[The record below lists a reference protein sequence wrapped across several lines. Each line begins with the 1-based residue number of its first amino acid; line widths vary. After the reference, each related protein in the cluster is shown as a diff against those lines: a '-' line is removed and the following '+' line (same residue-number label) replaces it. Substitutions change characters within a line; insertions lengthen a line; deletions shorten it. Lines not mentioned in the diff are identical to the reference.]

1 MCLTKFNFFSINSF
15 INIQNVVLYRG
26 IYRFYPKGS
35 EYMNV
40 AILGFGVVGSGVAE
54 VISQNSEHI
63 KENSN
68 VSLKVTKIL
77 DIRDFPDSEFS
88 PLMTKDFNEIL
99 SDDSIDIVCETM
111 GGVNPAFTFVSECLK
126 KGKHV
131 VTSNKELVATKGFEL
146 LEIARENNVNFLFEA
161 SVGGGIPIIR
171 PLSRCLAGN
180 NVNEVAGIL
189 NGTSNF
195 ILTKMIVDGMSFDD
209 ALKLAQDKGYA
220 EKDPT
225 ADVEG
230 FDALRKICI
239 LASLS
244 FGTHVYPDGIYTEGI
259 SKITLED
266 VAYAESYNSVIKL
279 IARAKK
285 LSDSKITVMV
295 TPCLVNNESMLA
307 GVSGVFNACLV
318 RGDMTGDVL
327 MYGKGAGKLA
337 TASAVVGDVIDCAS
351 NNKER
356 KFFGWADEKKDFVA
370 SYLENETAFYVR
382 ASDADK
388 TEIEKVFGE
397 VQYLSRENQPENEI
411 AFVTD
416 IMKESEFT
424 NKLSQL
430 NINLIGVIRIS
441 DY

>member
-1 MCLTKFNFFSINSF
+1 
-15 INIQNVVLYRG
+15 
-26 IYRFYPKGS
+26 
-35 EYMNV
+35 MNV

-54 VISQNSEHI
+54 VITQNAEHI

-77 DIRDFPDSEFS
+77 DIRDFPDSDFA
-88 PLMTKDFNEIL
+88 PLMTKNFEEIL
-99 SDDSIDIVCETM
+99 TDDSISIVCETM
-111 GGVNPAFTFVSECLK
+111 GGVNPAFDFVSKCLI

-131 VTSNKELVATKGFEL
+131 VTSNKELVATRGFEL
-146 LEIARENNVNFLFEA
+146 LQLARENNVNFLFEA

-195 ILTKMIVDGMSFDD
+195 ILTKMIVDGMSFAD

-239 LASLS
+239 LASLC

-266 VAYAESYNSVIKL
+266 VAFAESYDAVIKL

-285 LSDSKITVMV
+285 IAEDKITVMV
-295 TPCLVNNESMLA
+295 TPCLVKNSSMLS
-307 GVSGVFNACLV
+307 GVSDVFNACLV

-337 TASAVVGDVIDCAS
+337 TASAVVGDVIDCAA
-351 NNKER
+351 NDKER

-382 ASDADK
+382 GTDADK
-388 TEIEKVFGE
+388 AEIEKAFTS
-397 VQYLSRENQPENEI
+397 VQYLARENQPDNEI
-411 AFVTD
+411 AFVTPV
-416 IMKESEFT
+416 MKESDFAA
-424 NKLSQL
+424 KLSEL
-430 NINLIGVIRIS
+430 KINLITTIRIS

>member
-1 MCLTKFNFFSINSF
+1 MWYYIVVYTDFF
-15 INIQNVVLYRG
+15 
-26 IYRFYPKGS
+26 PKGS

-285 LSDSKITVMV
+285 LSDRKITVMV

-388 TEIEKVFGE
+388 AEVEKVFGE

>member
-1 MCLTKFNFFSINSF
+1 
-15 INIQNVVLYRG
+15 
-26 IYRFYPKGS
+26 
-35 EYMNV
+35 MNV

-54 VISQNSEHI
+54 VISQNAEHI

-68 VSLKVTKIL
+68 VTLEIKKIL
-77 DIRDFPDSEFS
+77 DIRDFPDSKFA
-88 PLMTKDFNEIL
+88 PLMTKDFEEIL
-99 SDDSIDIVCETM
+99 NDDSIDIVCETM
-111 GGVNPAFTFVSECLK
+111 GGVTPAFEFVSKCLK

-131 VTSNKELVATKGFEL
+131 VSSNKELVATRGFEL
-146 LEIARENNVNFLFEA
+146 LQIAREKNVNFLFEA

-209 ALKLAQDKGYA
+209 ALRLAQEKGYA

-239 LASLS
+239 LASLC

-266 VAYAESYNSVIKL
+266 VAYAENFGSVIKL

-285 LSDSKITVMV
+285 IADDKITVMV
-295 TPCLVNNESMLA
+295 TPCFVDSSSMLA
-307 GVSGVFNACLV
+307 GVNGVFNACLV

-337 TASAVVGDVIDCAS
+337 TASAVVGDIIDCAA
-351 NNKER
+351 NDKER

-370 SYLENETAFYVR
+370 PYLENETAFYVR
-382 ASDADK
+382 ATDTEKAD
-388 TEIEKVFGE
+388 IEAVFGS
-397 VQYLSRENQPENEI
+397 VQYLCRENQPENEI
-411 AFVTD
+411 AFVTPV
-416 IMKESEFT
+416 MKESELDS
-424 NKLSQL
+424 KLSQL
-430 NINLIGVIRIS
+430 KINLITTIRIS

>member
-1 MCLTKFNFFSINSF
+1 
-15 INIQNVVLYRG
+15 
-26 IYRFYPKGS
+26 
-35 EYMNV
+35 MNV

-54 VISQNSEHI
+54 VITQNAEHI

-77 DIRDFPDSEFS
+77 DIRDFPDSDFA
-88 PLMTKDFNEIL
+88 PLMTKNFEEIL
-99 SDDSIDIVCETM
+99 TDDSISIVCETM
-111 GGVNPAFTFVSECLK
+111 GGVNPAFDFVSKCLI

-131 VTSNKELVATKGFEL
+131 VTSNKELVATRGFEL
-146 LEIARENNVNFLFEA
+146 LETARENNVNFLFEA

-195 ILTKMIVDGMSFDD
+195 ILTKMIVDGMSFAD

-239 LASLS
+239 LASLC

-266 VAYAESYNSVIKL
+266 VAFAESYDAVIKL
-279 IARAKK
+279 IARAKQ
-285 LSDSKITVMV
+285 LAEDKITVMV
-295 TPCLVNNESMLA
+295 TPCLVKNSSMLS
-307 GVSGVFNACLV
+307 GVSDVFNACLV

-337 TASAVVGDVIDCAS
+337 TASAVVGDVIDCAA
-351 NNKER
+351 NDKER

-382 ASDADK
+382 GTDADK
-388 TEIEKVFGE
+388 AEIEKAFTS
-397 VQYLSRENQPENEI
+397 VQYLTRENQPDNEI
-411 AFVTD
+411 AFVTPV
-416 IMKESEFT
+416 MKESDFT
-424 NKLSQL
+424 TKLSEL
-430 NINLIGVIRIS
+430 KINLITVIRIS

>member
-1 MCLTKFNFFSINSF
+1 
-15 INIQNVVLYRG
+15 
-26 IYRFYPKGS
+26 
-35 EYMNV
+35 MNV

-54 VISQNSEHI
+54 VISQNAEHI

-77 DIRDFPDSEFS
+77 DIRDFPESEFA
-88 PLMTKDFNEIL
+88 PLLTKSFDDIL
-99 SDDSIDIVCETM
+99 NDDSIDIVCETM
-111 GGVNPAFTFVSECLK
+111 GGVTPAFDFVSACLK

-131 VTSNKELVATKGFEL
+131 VSSNKELVATRGFEL
-146 LEIARENNVNFLFEA
+146 LETARENNVNFLFEA

-195 ILTKMIVDGMSFDD
+195 ILTKMIVDGMSFSD

-230 FDALRKICI
+230 LDAMRKICI
-239 LASLS
+239 LASLC
-244 FGTHVYPDGIYTEGI
+244 FGTHVYPNGIYTEGI
-259 SKITLED
+259 SKVTLED
-266 VAYAESYNSVIKL
+266 VAYAESYDSVIKL

-285 LSDSKITVMV
+285 LSENKITVMV
-295 TPCLVNNESMLA
+295 TPCFVKNSSMLS

-356 KFFGWADEKKDFVA
+356 KFFGWADERPDFVA

-382 ASDADK
+382 ATDADK
-388 TEIEKVFGE
+388 AEIEKVFGAVE
-397 VQYLSRENQPENEI
+397 YLRRENQPENETS
-411 AFVTD
+411 FVTPV
-416 IMKESEFT
+416 MKEEDFR
-424 NKLSQL
+424 NKLSEL
-430 NINLIGVIRIS
+430 KINLITTIRIS

>member
-1 MCLTKFNFFSINSF
+1 
-15 INIQNVVLYRG
+15 
-26 IYRFYPKGS
+26 
-35 EYMNV
+35 MNV

-54 VISQNSEHI
+54 VITQNAEHI

-77 DIRDFPDSEFS
+77 DIRDFPDSDFAS
-88 PLMTKDFNEIL
+88 LMTKDFNEIL
-99 SDDSIDIVCETM
+99 SDDSIGIVCETM

-131 VTSNKELVATKGFEL
+131 VTSNKELVATRGFEL
-146 LEIARENNVNFLFEA
+146 LQIAREHNVNFLFEA

-195 ILTKMIVDGMSFDD
+195 ILTKMIVDGMSFSD

-239 LASLS
+239 LASLC

-266 VAYAESYNSVIKL
+266 VAYAESYDCVIKL

-285 LSDSKITVMV
+285 ISDDKITVMV
-295 TPCLVNNESMLA
+295 TPCLVKNSSMLS

-337 TASAVVGDVIDCAS
+337 TASAVVGDIIDCAA
-351 NNKER
+351 NDKER
-356 KFFGWADEKKDFVA
+356 KFFGWAQEKKDFVA

-388 TEIEKVFGE
+388 AEIEKVFGE

-411 AFVTD
+411 AFVTAV
-416 IMKESEFT
+416 MKESEFT

>member
-1 MCLTKFNFFSINSF
+1 
-15 INIQNVVLYRG
+15 
-26 IYRFYPKGS
+26 
-35 EYMNV
+35 MNV

-54 VISQNSEHI
+54 VITQNAEHI

-77 DIRDFPDSEFS
+77 DIRDFPDSDFA
-88 PLMTKDFNEIL
+88 PLMTKNFDEIL
-99 SDDSIDIVCETM
+99 LDDSISIVCETM
-111 GGVNPAFTFVSECLK
+111 GGVNPAFDFVSKCLM

-131 VTSNKELVATKGFEL
+131 VTSNKELVATRGFEL
-146 LEIARENNVNFLFEA
+146 LQLARENNVNFLFEA

-195 ILTKMIVDGMSFDD
+195 ILTKMIVDGMSFAD

-239 LASLS
+239 LASLC

-266 VAYAESYNSVIKL
+266 VAFAESYDAVIKL

-285 LSDSKITVMV
+285 LAEDKITVMV
-295 TPCLVNNESMLA
+295 TPCLVKNSSMLS
-307 GVSGVFNACLV
+307 GVSDVFNACLV

-337 TASAVVGDVIDCAS
+337 TASAVVGDVIDCAA
-351 NNKER
+351 NDKER

-382 ASDADK
+382 GADADK
-388 TEIEKVFGE
+388 AEIEKAFTS
-397 VQYLSRENQPENEI
+397 VQYLTRENQPDNEI
-411 AFVTD
+411 AFVTPV
-416 IMKESEFT
+416 MKESDFAT
-424 NKLSQL
+424 KLSEL
-430 NINLIGVIRIS
+430 KINLITTIRIS

>member
-1 MCLTKFNFFSINSF
+1 
-15 INIQNVVLYRG
+15 
-26 IYRFYPKGS
+26 
-35 EYMNV
+35 MNV

-54 VISQNSEHI
+54 VITQNAEHI

-68 VSLKVTKIL
+68 VCLKVTKIL
-77 DIRDFPDSEFS
+77 DIRDFPDSEFAA
-88 PLMTKDFNEIL
+88 LMTKNFDEIL
-99 SDDSIDIVCETM
+99 SDDSISIVCETM
-111 GGVNPAFTFVSECLK
+111 GGVNPAFDFVSKCLM

-131 VTSNKELVATKGFEL
+131 VTSNKELVATRGFEL
-146 LEIARENNVNFLFEA
+146 LQIARENNVNFLFEA

-195 ILTKMIVDGMSFDD
+195 ILTKMIVDGMSFAD
-209 ALKLAQDKGYA
+209 ALKLAQELGYA

-239 LASLS
+239 LASLC

-266 VAYAESYNSVIKL
+266 VAFAENYGAVIKL

-285 LSDSKITVMV
+285 IAEDKITVMV
-295 TPCLVNNESMLA
+295 TPCLVKNSSMLS
-307 GVSGVFNACLV
+307 GVSDVFNACLV

-337 TASAVVGDVIDCAS
+337 TASAVVGDVIDCAA
-351 NNKER
+351 NDKER

-382 ASDADK
+382 ATDADK
-388 TEIEKVFGE
+388 AEIEKVFGS
-397 VQYLSRENQPENEI
+397 VQYLQRANQADNEI
-411 AFVTD
+411 AFVTSV
-416 IMKESEFT
+416 MKESDFNT
-424 NKLSQL
+424 KLSEL
-430 NINLIGVIRIS
+430 KINLITVIRIS

>member
-1 MCLTKFNFFSINSF
+1 
-15 INIQNVVLYRG
+15 
-26 IYRFYPKGS
+26 
-35 EYMNV
+35 MNV

-54 VISQNSEHI
+54 VITQNAEHI

-77 DIRDFPDSEFS
+77 DIRDFPDSDFAS
-88 PLMTKDFNEIL
+88 LMTKDFNEIL
-99 SDDSIDIVCETM
+99 SDDSIGIVCETM

-131 VTSNKELVATKGFEL
+131 VTSNKELVATRGFEL
-146 LEIARENNVNFLFEA
+146 LQIAREHNVNFLFEA

-195 ILTKMIVDGMSFDD
+195 ILTKMIVDGMSFSD

-239 LASLS
+239 LASLC

-266 VAYAESYNSVIKL
+266 VAYAESYDCVIKL

-285 LSDSKITVMV
+285 ISDDKITVMV
-295 TPCLVNNESMLA
+295 TPCLVKNSSMLS

-337 TASAVVGDVIDCAS
+337 TASAVVGDIIDCAA
-351 NNKER
+351 NDKER
-356 KFFGWADEKKDFVA
+356 KFFGWAQEKKDFVA

-388 TEIEKVFGE
+388 ADLEKVFGE

-411 AFVTD
+411 AFVTAV
-416 IMKESEFT
+416 MKESEFT

>member
-1 MCLTKFNFFSINSF
+1 
-15 INIQNVVLYRG
+15 
-26 IYRFYPKGS
+26 
-35 EYMNV
+35 MNV

-54 VISQNSEHI
+54 VISQNREHI

-77 DIRDFPDSEFS
+77 DIRDFPESEFA
-88 PLMTKDFNEIL
+88 PLLTKNFDDIL

-195 ILTKMIVDGMSFDD
+195 ILTKMIVDGMSFSD

-239 LASLS
+239 LASLC

-266 VAYAESYNSVIKL
+266 VAYAEGYDAVIKL

-285 LSDSKITVMV
+285 ISDDKITVMV
-295 TPCLVNNESMLA
+295 TPCLVKNESMLS

-337 TASAVVGDVIDCAS
+337 TASAVVGDIIDCAS
-351 NNKER
+351 NDKER
-356 KFFGWADEKKDFVA
+356 KFFGWAQEKKDFVA

-382 ASDADK
+382 ATDTDK
-388 TEIEKVFGE
+388 NAIEEAFGKVK
-397 VQYLSRENQPENEI
+397 YLSRENQPEKEI
-411 AFVTD
+411 AFVTPV
-416 IMKESEFT
+416 MKESEFG

-430 NINLIGVIRIS
+430 NINLISTIRIS

>member
-1 MCLTKFNFFSINSF
+1 
-15 INIQNVVLYRG
+15 
-26 IYRFYPKGS
+26 
-35 EYMNV
+35 MNV

-54 VISQNSEHI
+54 VISQNAEHI

-77 DIRDFPDSEFS
+77 DIRDFPDSEFAN
-88 PLMTKDFNEIL
+88 LLTKSFDDIL
-99 SDDSIDIVCETM
+99 TDDSIDIVCETM
-111 GGVNPAFTFVSECLK
+111 GGVTPAFDFVSACLK

-131 VTSNKELVATKGFEL
+131 VSSNKELVATKGFEL

-180 NVNEVAGIL
+180 NVNEIAGIL

-195 ILTKMIVDGMSFDD
+195 ILTKMIVDGMSFAD
-209 ALKLAQDKGYA
+209 ALALAQELGYA

-230 FDALRKICI
+230 LDAMRKICI
-239 LASLS
+239 LASLC
-244 FGTHVYPDGIYTEGI
+244 FGTHVYPNGIYAEGI
-259 SKITLED
+259 SKVTLED
-266 VAYAESYNSVIKL
+266 VAFAESYNCVIKL

-285 LSDSKITVMV
+285 IAEDKITVMV
-295 TPCLVNNESMLA
+295 TPCFVKNSSMLS
-307 GVSGVFNACLV
+307 GVSDVFNACLV

-351 NNKER
+351 NDKER
-356 KFFGWADEKKDFVA
+356 KFFGWADEKEGFVA
-370 SYLENETAFYVR
+370 SYLENATAFYVR
-382 ASDADK
+382 AADADK
-388 TEIEKVFGE
+388 AEIEKVFGAIE
-397 VQYLSRENQPENEI
+397 YLTRENQPENEV
-411 AFVTD
+411 AFVTSV
-416 IMKESEFT
+416 MKEDEFR
-424 NKLSQL
+424 NKLSEL
-430 NINLIGVIRIS
+430 KINIISTIRIS

>member
-1 MCLTKFNFFSINSF
+1 
-15 INIQNVVLYRG
+15 
-26 IYRFYPKGS
+26 
-35 EYMNV
+35 MNV

-54 VISQNSEHI
+54 VITKNSDSI
-63 KENSN
+63 LKNSD
-68 VSLKVTKIL
+68 VSLSLKKIL
-77 DIRDFPDSEFS
+77 DIRDFADSPFAS
-88 PLMTKDFNEIL
+88 LMTKDFEDIVN
-99 SDDSIDIVCETM
+99 DDDIDIVVETM
-111 GGVNPAFTFVSECLK
+111 GGVNPAFDFAMRCLN

-131 VTSNKELVATKGFEL
+131 VSSNKELVATKGFEL
-146 LEIARENNVNFLFEA
+146 LEAARKNNVNFLFEA

-171 PLSRCLAGN
+171 PISRCLAGN
-180 NVNEVAGIL
+180 RISEIAGIL

-195 ILTKMIVDGMSFDD
+195 ILTKMIVEGMSFGD
-209 ALKLAQDKGYA
+209 ALALAQQLGYA

-230 FDALRKICI
+230 LDAMRKICI
-239 LASLS
+239 LASLC
-244 FGTHVYPDGIYTEGI
+244 FGTHVYPNGIYTEGI
-259 SKITLED
+259 SKVTLED
-266 VAYAESYNSVIKL
+266 VAYAESYDSVIKL

-285 LSDSKITVMV
+285 LSENKITVMV
-295 TPCLVNNESMLA
+295 TPCFVKNSSMLS

-356 KFFGWADEKKDFVA
+356 KFFGWADEKPDFVA

-382 ASDADK
+382 ATDADK
-388 TEIEKVFGE
+388 AEIEKVFGAVE
-397 VQYLSRENQPENEI
+397 YLRRENQPENET
-411 AFVTD
+411 AFVTPV
-416 IMKESEFT
+416 MKEDDFR
-424 NKLSQL
+424 NKLSEL
-430 NINLIGVIRIS
+430 KINLITTIRIS

>member
-1 MCLTKFNFFSINSF
+1 
-15 INIQNVVLYRG
+15 
-26 IYRFYPKGS
+26 
-35 EYMNV
+35 MNV

-54 VISQNSEHI
+54 VITQNAEHI

-77 DIRDFPDSEFS
+77 DIRDFPDSDFAS
-88 PLMTKDFNEIL
+88 LMTKDFNEIL
-99 SDDSIDIVCETM
+99 SDDSIGIVCETM

-131 VTSNKELVATKGFEL
+131 VTSNKELVATRGFEL
-146 LEIARENNVNFLFEA
+146 LQIAREHNVNFLFEA

-195 ILTKMIVDGMSFDD
+195 ILTKMIVDGMSFSD

-239 LASLS
+239 LASLC

-266 VAYAESYNSVIKL
+266 VAYAESYDCVIKL

-285 LSDSKITVMV
+285 ISDDKITVMV
-295 TPCLVNNESMLA
+295 TPCLVKNSSMLS

-337 TASAVVGDVIDCAS
+337 TASAVVGDIIDCAA
-351 NNKER
+351 NDKER
-356 KFFGWADEKKDFVA
+356 KFFGWAQEKKDFVA

-382 ASDADK
+382 ASDAEKADL
-388 TEIEKVFGE
+388 EKVFGE

-411 AFVTD
+411 AFVTAV
-416 IMKESEFT
+416 MKESEFT

>member
-1 MCLTKFNFFSINSF
+1 
-15 INIQNVVLYRG
+15 
-26 IYRFYPKGS
+26 
-35 EYMNV
+35 MNV

-54 VISQNSEHI
+54 VISQNAEHI

-77 DIRDFPDSEFS
+77 DIRDFPESEFA
-88 PLMTKDFNEIL
+88 PLLTKSFDDIL
-99 SDDSIDIVCETM
+99 NDDSIDIVCETM
-111 GGVNPAFTFVSECLK
+111 GGVTPAFDFVSACLK

-131 VTSNKELVATKGFEL
+131 VSSNKELVATRGFEL
-146 LEIARENNVNFLFEA
+146 LETARENNVNFLFEA

-195 ILTKMIVDGMSFDD
+195 ILTKMIVDGMSFSD

-230 FDALRKICI
+230 LDAMRKICI
-239 LASLS
+239 LASLC
-244 FGTHVYPDGIYTEGI
+244 FGTHVYPKGIYTEGI
-259 SKITLED
+259 SKVTLED
-266 VAYAESYNSVIKL
+266 VAYAESYDSVIKL

-285 LSDSKITVMV
+285 LSENKITVMV
-295 TPCLVNNESMLA
+295 TPCFVKNSSMLS

-351 NNKER
+351 NNEER
-356 KFFGWADEKKDFVA
+356 KFFGWADEKPDFVA

-382 ASDADK
+382 ATDADK
-388 TEIEKVFGE
+388 AEIEKVFGAVE
-397 VQYLSRENQPENEI
+397 YLRRENQPENET
-411 AFVTD
+411 AFVTPV
-416 IMKESEFT
+416 MKEEDFR
-424 NKLSQL
+424 NKLSEL
-430 NINLIGVIRIS
+430 KINLITTIRIS

>member
-1 MCLTKFNFFSINSF
+1 
-15 INIQNVVLYRG
+15 
-26 IYRFYPKGS
+26 
-35 EYMNV
+35 MNV

-54 VISQNSEHI
+54 VITQNAEHI

-77 DIRDFPDSEFS
+77 DIRDFPDSEFAA
-88 PLMTKDFNEIL
+88 LMTKNFDEIL
-99 SDDSIDIVCETM
+99 SDDSISIVCETM
-111 GGVNPAFTFVSECLK
+111 GGVNPAFDFVSKCLM

-131 VTSNKELVATKGFEL
+131 VTSNKELVATRGYEL
-146 LEIARENNVNFLFEA
+146 LQIARENNVNFLFEA

-195 ILTKMIVDGMSFDD
+195 ILTKMIVDGMSFAD
-209 ALKLAQDKGYA
+209 ALKLAQELGYA

-239 LASLS
+239 LASLC

-266 VAYAESYNSVIKL
+266 VAFAENYGAVIKL

-285 LSDSKITVMV
+285 IAEDKITVMV
-295 TPCLVNNESMLA
+295 TPCLVKNSSMLS
-307 GVSGVFNACLV
+307 GVSDVFNACLV

-337 TASAVVGDVIDCAS
+337 TASAVVGDVIDCAA
-351 NNKER
+351 NDKER

-382 ASDADK
+382 ATDVDK
-388 TEIEKVFGE
+388 AEIEKVFGS
-397 VQYLSRENQPENEI
+397 VQYLNRENQTDNEI
-411 AFVTD
+411 AFVTPV
-416 IMKESEFT
+416 MKESDFT
-424 NKLSQL
+424 TKLSEL
-430 NINLIGVIRIS
+430 KINLITVIRIS